1 MRFQTLVT
9 ARLGQVL
16 RVSVLVLCL
25 MVAPFSAAQ
34 ALPLPQVAPDGAPS
48 LLAYPYPNGGS
59 AVVDG
64 NPGEWNLAADFFVD
78 MYRAG
83 NPNFTVLSKLYLRY
97 NCTTNTLYLL
107 VLAEPGRKIESFH
120 TQAENWAKIGAQ
132 TRVSNLSGN
141 DGVPPDFS
149 YINSDGTLAD
159 GWEASFLINPG
170 NYIEFNVHA
179 QVNDGGAGGQTST
192 VANRSIQLSL
202 DCTRLGSIGD
212 YVWHDADGE
221 GDQDEPPAN
230 GLAGIRVR
238 LLNGAATQVLDV
250 QTTDSGGYYLFADLP
265 AGNYIVDVNEQ
276 DVIDLY
282 GLPALTTN
290 NEPYPYSLLAG
301 EHHRDADFGYWAPAG
316 RVALGDYVWH
326 DFNSNGQ
333 QDFPAESPQNAGVR
347 CISIWLYDGNGAYLD
362 RTNTDSW
369 GIYMF
374 YDLAPGVY
382 TTVIHAADPDLEQ
395 INGILSC
402 SLDDGT
408 PPATLSSALRA
419 PAAVYFTTATSRTD
433 DVSPAGTI
441 NLTYDY
447 GISTT
452 PLGVLL
458 AGFSANQE
466 WEHVVVRWET
476 VSEVGNAGFN
486 LYRSDSAAGP
496 LTLLAYLPSQAP
508 GSTQGF
514 VYNYEDLDVQ
524 PGETWWYTLEDISL
538 SGATTL
544 HGPVS
549 ATVQAP
555 TAVTLGAL
563 QAGPAAGA
571 APLLAA
577 LLALAA
583 PLAGAAWTL
592 RRRP

>member
-9 ARLGQVL
+9 ARLGHVL
-16 RVSVLVLCL
+16 LVSVLMLCL

-34 ALPLPQVAPDGAPS
+34 ALSAPQDAPAGAAGI
-48 LLAYPYPNGGS
+48 LAYPHPNGGS

-64 NPGEWNLAADFFVD
+64 DPAEWNLNTDYFVD
-78 MYRAG
+78 MYRAA
-83 NPNFTVLSKLYLRY
+83 NPSFAVLSKLYLRY
-97 NCTTNTLYLL
+97 DCSATTLYLL
-107 VLAEPGRKIESFH
+107 VLAEPGVQVESFH
-120 TQAENWAKIGAQ
+120 TLPENWAKINDQ
-132 TRVSNLSGN
+132 FMVSNLTGD
-141 DGVPPDFS
+141 DGVPPDFH
-149 YINSDGTLAD
+149 YINSDGSHAD
-159 GWEASFLINPG
+159 GWEASFIIAPG
-170 NYIEFNVHA
+170 SYNNFNVHA
-179 QVNDGGAGGQTST
+179 QVDDGDETNQTSS
-192 VANRSIQLSL
+192 VANRRIQLTL

-212 YVWHDADGE
+212 YVWHDADGQ

-238 LLNGAATQVLDV
+238 LLNGAATEVLEV
-250 QTTDSGGYYLFADLP
+250 QTTDSNGYYLFDDLP
-265 AGNYIVDVNEQ
+265 AGDYIVDVNEQ
-276 DVIDLY
+276 DVIGLY
-282 GLPALTTN
+282 SLPALTTN

-362 RTNTDSW
+362 RTDTDSW

-374 YDLAPGVY
+374 YDLAPGDY

-395 INGILSC
+395 INGILTC

-408 PPATLSSALRA
+408 PPATLSAVHRS
-419 PAAVYFTTATSRTD
+419 PDAVYFTTATSRTD
-433 DVSPAGTI
+433 NVSPAGTI

-447 GISTT
+447 GISSD
-452 PLGVLL
+452 PLAVVLAAFDAQAQ
-458 AGFSANQE
+458 AGQVLVS
-466 WEHVVVRWET
+466 WET
-476 VSEVGNAGFN
+476 VSEANNAGFN

-496 LTLLAYLPSQAP
+496 LGLLAHLPSQAP

-514 VYNYEDLDVQ
+514 AYSYEDLAVQ
-524 PGETWWYTLEDISL
+524 PGETYWYTLEDISL

-555 TAVTLGAL
+555 TAVTLGGL

-571 APLLAA
+571 TPLLAA

-583 PLAGAAWTL
+583 PLAGAAWAL